1 MGFSGFR
8 SACHAGRKRS
18 RSTKS
23 RRQGASFFSSFFSR
37 KIFSPA
43 SSDIDKFA
51 GDEGQDPLN
60 FFAESASTAHVGKR
74 TLLLAGGAGL
84 LTGLTAVTLFVVA
97 MEGRSTA
104 AIRADAGLDNFGW
117 QRPVITGKA
126 DLEASISQAS
136 VLGTSLVMPVLEA
149 RLSGSP
155 DDTTADEAVKTE
167 AAALATNAALPVDS
181 PTTLVTRFASLSPE
195 EAIVRP
201 APAPRI
207 LEGSLYVA
215 PEAPAIGDNV
225 TVIRKQPPAEP
236 VDKAF
241 ILREGD
247 SLVGRLMEM
256 GISERVARSLV
267 AALEPVYP
275 QKLLK
280 PGTRIAVT
288 LDSQQDFYGA
298 DVTYPVYLSFMPR
311 PGEEV
316 IVEADEDGNF
326 VARSVRKNLAKNQET
341 EKKAPS
347 MVRARGV
354 ITSTLYAAA
363 RDKGVPPY
371 IISQMLRAFAY
382 DVDLQREV
390 SKGDTFEVLY
400 GTPRSGSSRRRMV
413 LYYASLTLRGKK
425 HEIFRFTPPGSRTAA
440 YFDHKGRS
448 VKKGLMRTPISG
460 ARITSG
466 FGMRRHPILGYT
478 KLHTGVDFAAPR
490 GTPIRAAGDGV
501 VIHAGW
507 KGGYGRTVMI
517 RHENGYVTLY
527 AHQSRIARGIRK
539 GMRVRQGQVIGYL
552 GSSGRVTGPHL
563 HYEIR
568 IGNRPVN
575 PMRVRVATRTRLKG
589 KALKAFE
596 RHRQKILAYLRQAP
610 LSTEVARR

>member
-8 SACHAGRKRS
+8 SACRAGRKARES
-18 RSTKS
+18 RNP
-23 RRQGASFFSSFFSR
+23 REQGASFLSSKKRS
-37 KIFSPA
+37 SPT
-43 SSDIDKFA
+43 IDDFA
-51 GDEGQDPLN
+51 NGTQDPLN
-60 FFAESASTAHVGKR
+60 FFAETASTQRASKR
-74 TLLLAGGAGL
+74 TLLLAGSAGL
-84 LTGLTAVTLFVVA
+84 LTGLAAVTLFVVM

-104 AIRADAGLDNFGW
+104 AIRADAGMEQFGW

-126 DLEASISQAS
+126 DLDTSIAQAS
-136 VLGTSLVMPVLEA
+136 VLGTSLVMPALQMGLAADAAEA
-149 RLSGSP
+149 PAKDKAGS
-155 DDTTADEAVKTE
+155 E
-167 AAALATNAALPVDS
+167 AASLTTNAALPVDS
-181 PTTLVTRFASLSPE
+181 PTTLVTRFASLSPD
-195 EAIVRP
+195 EAIVRTP
-201 APAPRI
+201 PAPRL
-207 LEGSLYVA
+207 LEGSIYLA
-215 PEAPAIGDNV
+215 PDAPATGDNV

-236 VDKAF
+236 VDKTF
-241 ILREGD
+241 VLREGD
-247 SLVGRLMEM
+247 SLIGRLMAL
-256 GISERVARSLV
+256 GISEQVARSLV

-275 QKLLK
+275 QKLIK
-280 PGTRIAVT
+280 PGTRFSVT
-288 LDSQQDFYGA
+288 LDSQQDFYGS
-298 DVTYPVYLSFMPR
+298 DVTYPVYLSFVPR
-311 PGEEV
+311 AGEEV

-326 VARSVRKNLAKNQET
+326 VARSVRKSLAKDKKP
-341 EKKAPS
+341 KKAPA

-371 IISQMLRAFAY
+371 IINQMLRAFAY

-390 SKGDTFEVLY
+390 SKGDTFELLY
-400 GTPRSGSSRRRMV
+400 GTPRSGSSKRRMV

-440 YFDHKGRS
+440 YYDSKGRA

-501 VIHAGW
+501 VIHSGW

-539 GMRVRQGQVIGYL
+539 GMRVRQGQIIGYL

-568 IGNRPVN
+568 IGNKPVN
-575 PMRVRVATRTRLKG
+575 PMRVRVATRVRLKG
-589 KALKAFE
+589 KALKAFQ
-596 RHRQKILAYLRQAP
+596 RHRQKILAQLRQAP
-610 LSTEVARR
+610 LVTEVAQR